1 MSQTKFRQLLE
12 SNSLFD
18 SHCHLNAN
26 AYDTDRQEI
35 IGHAVDKG
43 VCPIVDIAVDIN
55 STRLAIDT
63 AKQNPD
69 LVYATAG
76 IDPESFVPGSDLY
89 VEDGSDVYRQFDGL
103 IPLIENNLD
112 YIVMIGETGLDNY
125 WIQKLGLDEVS
136 VDKSI
141 QYQKELFEKHIKL
154 AITYNLPLS
163 IHSREA
169 IDECIKLLQIY
180 ATENVWG
187 VFHSITPEVD
197 DDEYSFEGKLREILE
212 MGFYISLNG
221 IITYKS
227 ANLLRNTVLKI
238 FKSKV
243 NCQQSKVSL
252 NDFYNAGF
260 VFETDGPY
268 LAPEGKRGERNE
280 PANVSLVYDFLVS
293 LL

>member
-1 MSQTKFRQLLE
+1 M
-12 SNSLFD
+12 
-18 SHCHLNAN
+18 
-26 AYDTDRQEI
+26 
-35 IGHAVDKG
+35 
-43 VCPIVDIAVDIN
+43 
-55 STRLAIDT
+55 
-63 AKQNPD
+63 
-69 LVYATAG
+69 
-76 IDPESFVPGSDLY
+76 
-89 VEDGSDVYRQFDGL
+89 
-103 IPLIENNLD
+103 
-112 YIVMIGETGLDNY
+112 
-125 WIQKLGLDEVS
+125 
-136 VDKSI
+136 
-141 QYQKELFEKHIKL
+141 
-154 AITYNLPLS
+154 
-163 IHSREA
+163 
-169 IDECIKLLQIY
+169 
-180 ATENVWG
+180 
-187 VFHSITPEVD
+187 FHSITPEID

-243 NCQQSKVSL
+243 KCQQSKVSL